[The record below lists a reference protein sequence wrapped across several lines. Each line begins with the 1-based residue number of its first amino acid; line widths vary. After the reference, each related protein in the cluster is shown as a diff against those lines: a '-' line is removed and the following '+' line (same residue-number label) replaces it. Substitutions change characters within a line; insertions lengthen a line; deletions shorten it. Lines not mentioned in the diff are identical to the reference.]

1 MSNQCNAG
9 TFPGHGREFC
19 NAEKNDDSIYM
30 DYNATTPLAPEVIQA
45 TYEAMWDAWGNPS
58 SSYVAGMKAKAIIT
72 QSRENVARMVGGDSR
87 DIIFTSGGTEA
98 NNMVL
103 HTAIEYFRRH
113 HGGAKDGGDG
123 ILPHII
129 TSDVEHDSVKL
140 AAERLQKEGKAGCTF
155 VPVSKTTGRVEADH
169 VVAAVRPNTCL
180 VSIMLANNE
189 TGTIM
194 PVREISQRVR
204 SLKQE
209 DARVRVFIHTDAA
222 QALGKIPVDVK
233 DLGVDYLTIVGHK
246 FYGPR
251 IGALFVNDLEGKTPL
266 IPMLFGGG
274 QERNFRPG
282 TENTPMIAGLGK
294 AAELV
299 TARLSDHE
307 SHMLHVREYLE
318 ERLKAVFKDKLHFN
332 NHFQGSD
339 RLPNTCNVSI
349 LGPGLQ
355 GWRVL
360 SHCKK
365 LLASVGAACHSDH
378 GDRPSRI
385 LLSCGV
391 APEVASNALR
401 LSVGRSTSREDVDAG
416 VEDLQDAVKLLERK
430 Q

>member
-1 MSNQCNAG
+1 SRG
-9 TFPGHGREFC
+9 TLSTSPLLSLC
-19 NAEKNDDSIYM
+19 YIYM
-30 DYNATTPLAPEVIQA
+30 DYNATTPVAPEVIRA
-45 TYEAMWDAWGNPS
+45 TYDAMRDAWGNPS
-58 SSYVAGMKAKAIIT
+58 SSYVAGLTAKAIIT
-72 QSRENVARMVGGDSR
+72 QSRENVARMIGGNSE
-87 DIIFTSGGTEA
+87 DIIFTSGGTES

-103 HTAIEYFRRH
+103 HTAVEHFWKSQRDARK
-113 HGGAKDGGDG
+113 GDDGSQ
-123 ILPHII
+123 PHII
-129 TSDVEHDSVKL
+129 ASDVEHDSVKL
-140 AAERLQKEGKAGCTF
+140 VAEHLKREGKVDFTC
-155 VPVSKTTGRVEADH
+155 VPVSKTTGRVEADD

-189 TGTIM
+189 TGIIM
-194 PVREISQRVR
+194 PIREISQRVR
-204 SLKQE
+204 SLRQQ
-209 DARVRVFIHTDAA
+209 DGCARVLIHTDAA

-233 DLGVDYLTIVGHK
+233 ELGVDYLTIVGHK
-246 FYGPR
+246 GGSFYGPR
-251 IGALFVNDLEGKTPL
+251 IGALYVNGLGVKTPL
-266 IPMLFGGG
+266 YSMLFGGG

-299 TARLSDHE
+299 TDRLSDYE
-307 SHMLHVREYLE
+307 SHMLDVREYLE

-378 GDRPSRI
+378 GDRPSPI

-391 APEVASNALR
+391 TPEVASNALR
-401 LSVGRSTSREDVDAG
+401 LSVGHRTSREDVDVA
-416 VEDLQDAVKLLERK
+416 VKDLQEAVKLLE
-430 Q
+430 QSQ